1 MTATPQS
8 ILDSRLGTLEKAEKN
23 DEVSSADAEAIRTF
37 VAAYDSNNLMET
49 PPEDES
55 TLKSNTLSTYAGRLT
70 EAARQISLTDA
81 DADDVNGVL
90 QTLMDKG
97 LSEWSVHSY
106 STALRKFYQFHD
118 FGPSGDNITRVNT
131 PTGSNFEPDD
141 VLTRDEIQEILDAA
155 GNSRDR
161 TVFALLIFTG
171 MRNNALRSLRVKD
184 VDVDE
189 GVWRV
194 NKDETE
200 GLKGIEKYGSKRPLL
215 GAEGPVRE
223 WLSYHPASDD
233 PDAYLITG
241 RPKFGRANPH
251 EPVAGSTI
259 RRIVDRLVENTDNPK
274 IQQKPTHPH
283 MLRHAYVTMLKRD
296 YELPD
301 ETVKFLI
308 GHSPSSKVMETTY
321 AHLSDEDHI
330 ERVEVATG
338 KREPSEDQ
346 SPLSPD
352 VCNVCGESLPPN
364 AKACPG
370 CGTVFAPDAKVAQ
383 DQITDQMKESYKQ
396 TDPEDTDTQEKLDTL
411 DDLLDDPQVKAA
423 LLEKLGGE

>member
-8 ILDSRLGTLEKAEKN
+8 TLDSRLGTLEKAEAN
-23 DEVSSADAEAIRTF
+23 DEVTPTDADAIRTF
-37 VAAYDSNNLMET
+37 VAAYDSENLMET
-49 PPEDES
+49 PPEDDS
-55 TLKSNTLSTYAGRLT
+55 ALKSNTLSTYAGRLT
-70 EAARQISLTDA
+70 EAARRTTLTDA
-81 DADDVNGVL
+81 DADNVNRVL
-90 QTLMDKG
+90 QSLLDEGQSKWT
-97 LSEWSVHSY
+97 VHNY
-106 STALRKFYQFHD
+106 STALRKFYDYHE
-118 FGPSGDNITRVNT
+118 FGPSNGDITRVDT
-131 PTGSNFEPDD
+131 PTGSSFDPED
-141 VLTRDEIQEILDAA
+141 VLTRDEIQEVLNAA
-155 GNSRDR
+155 DNPRDR
-161 TVFALLIFTG
+161 AVFALLIFTG

-184 VDVDE
+184 VDVDA

-194 NKDETE
+194 NDEETE
-200 GLKGIEKYGSKRPLL
+200 GLKGLEQYGSKRPLL
-215 GAEGPVRE
+215 GAEGPVRD

-251 EPVAGSTI
+251 EPIAGSTV
-259 RRIVDRLVENTDNPK
+259 RRIVDRLVENTDNPE

-296 YELPD
+296 YEIPD

-330 ERVEVATG
+330 ERVEVAAG
-338 KREPSEDQ
+338 KREPSEDD
-346 SPLSPD
+346 SPLTPD
-352 VCNVCGESLPPN
+352 VCNVCGESLPPQ

-370 CGTVFAPDAKVAQ
+370 CGSVYAPDARDAQ
-383 DQITDQMKESYKQ
+383 EQVQDQMKESYKQ

-411 DDLLDDPQVKAA
+411 DDLLEDPEVKTA
-423 LLEKLGGE
+423 LLEKLGEE